1 MSVSEIQTKIQY
13 LARRIALSRRRMTK
27 KQKEM
32 GYFNARE
39 KIKRREDADE
49 LAMFRLNVDEG
60 ERIGTEWK
68 RGEIED
74 PITHLFHKLDSHV
87 ERSVIEEALD
97 QEMGD
102 ILAAESILK
111 SASAAADKAE

>member
-32 GYFNARE
+32 GYFAARE
-39 KIKRREDADE
+39 KIKRREDAEE
-49 LAMFRLNVDEG
+49 LAMFRLNVDEV
-60 ERIGTEWK
+60 ERQGLALK
-68 RGEIED
+68 RDEIDD
-74 PITHLFHKLDSHV
+74 PITHLFEKFDV
-87 ERSVIEEALD
+87 ERSVIQEALD

-102 ILAAESILK
+102 ILSTERLLQ
-111 SASAAADKAE
+111 SASAAADEVKID